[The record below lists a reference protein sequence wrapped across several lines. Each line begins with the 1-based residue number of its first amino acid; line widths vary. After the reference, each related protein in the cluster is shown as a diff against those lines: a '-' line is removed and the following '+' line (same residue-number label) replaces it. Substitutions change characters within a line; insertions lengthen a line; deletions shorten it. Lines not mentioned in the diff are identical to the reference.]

1 MKRDHTKLICAVG
14 ELSGLFAD
22 STSLANFL
30 QKSVEMVSEHM
41 HCAVCSIYL
50 FYEDSQELVLRANK
64 GLKPEAIGKVKLKL
78 GEGLTGL
85 AMKEMSV
92 VCEKQASQT
101 SGYKHFSEIGEE
113 AYESFLAVPIVR
125 GQTRIGALVIQ
136 NTQEDYFNEEDVR
149 AFRAITSQLANTIEM
164 AKVLMD
170 INEHHGMVKEDPFDP
185 HLKFIQGKSG
195 TQGVAFSQGVV
206 WGTKKLFIL
215 FKESDNFRK
224 HTLNNFYTAI
234 QTTKKQLEHL
244 QNKIEETLSDVCSL
258 IFTAQILMLK
268 DKEFINR
275 IVALIEKGE
284 NPVRAI
290 IDAVEYYVHIFEALS
305 NSYLQEKKYDI
316 QDVGLRLL
324 ENLTGVYKS
333 KSFYQEKIVIA
344 RELFPSDIL
353 KLSSQNIQGIIL
365 LSGGVTAHLSI
376 LSRSLKIPLII
387 TDTQMLLKIP
397 QQTQILLDAD
407 QGSIYVNPST
417 EIVKS
422 FQERI
427 NLKIKFDRPK
437 ALFNKVTQTKDTV
450 RIQLLANINLLCDV
464 QAASEVEAEG
474 IGLYRSEF
482 PFIARNNFPS
492 EEEQLLVYKK
502 LVEGMPGRE
511 ITFRTLDIGGDKVLA
526 YYTHEKEEN
535 PFLGMRSIRF
545 SLRHKDIFKQQ
556 IRAILR
562 AGAEA
567 DLRIMFPM
575 ISSADEF
582 IAAKEIVHECID
594 ELQKRNIVCHQSP
607 KIGMMIE
614 LASVLEII
622 DELAMEADF
631 FSIGSNDYVQ
641 YLLAIDR
648 TNEKVADLYLPHH
661 PSILRSFKRIVSA
674 VYCQKKEIMVCGDM
688 AHNSKYIAF
697 LLGIGIRKLSIDP
710 CYFGKVQKIIENTS
724 LKESEHYAQQLLAQY
739 KIKDVELL
747 IKKQQVFYL
756 G

>member
-1 MKRDHTKLICAVG
+1 MKKDHTKLICAVG

-22 STSLANFL
+22 STGLANFL
-30 QKSVEMVSEHM
+30 QKSVEMVAEHM
-41 HCAVCSIYL
+41 NCAVCSIYL

-64 GLKPEAIGKVKLKL
+64 GLKPEAIGRVKLKL

-85 AMKEMSV
+85 AMKDISV

-125 GQTRIGALVIQ
+125 GQMRVGVLVIQ

-170 INEHHGMVKEDPFDP
+170 IKEQHGAAKEEPFDSQ
-185 HLKFIQGKSG
+185 LKFVQGKSG
-195 TQGVAFSQGVV
+195 TQGIACAQGVV
-206 WGTKKLFIL
+206 WGTKKFFVR
-215 FKESDNFRK
+215 FKELPNLQEYTLDDLHEAVRK
-224 HTLNNFYTAI
+224 TE
-234 QTTKKQLEHL
+234 KQLEDL
-244 QNKIEETLSDVCSL
+244 QNKTEETLSDVCSL

-268 DKEFINR
+268 DKEFIKM
-275 IVALIEKGE
+275 IITLVEK
-284 NPVRAI
+284 NYNSVRAI
-290 IDAVEYYVHIFEALS
+290 IEAIEYYVNIFEKLPNA
-305 NSYLQEKKYDI
+305 YLKEKKYDI
-316 QDVGLRLL
+316 QDMGLRLL
-324 ENLTGVYKS
+324 ENLTGIYKN
-333 KSFYQEKIVIA
+333 KRAYQQKIVIA

-353 KLSSQNIQGIIL
+353 KLSSQNVQGIIL

-376 LSRSLKIPLII
+376 LARSLKIPLVI

-397 QQTQILLDAD
+397 QQTKILLDAD
-407 QGSIYVNPST
+407 QGAIHINPSK
-417 EIVKS
+417 EMLSS

-427 NLKIKFDRPK
+427 NCKGKPDHLKKI
-437 ALFNKVTQTKDTV
+437 VKDFTLTEGGI

-464 QAASEVEAEG
+464 QAAREVKAEG

-482 PFIARNNFPS
+482 PFIARSTFPS
-492 EEEQLLVYKK
+492 EEEQFIIYKK
-502 LVEGMPGRE
+502 LVDGAQGKE

-526 YYTHEKEEN
+526 YYANEKEEN

-545 SLRHKDIFKQQ
+545 SLRHNDIFKQQ

-562 AGAEA
+562 AGAES

-582 IAAKEIVHECID
+582 IAAREIVMECVH
-594 ELQKRNIVCHQSP
+594 ELQQEKAACHQNP

-622 DELAMEADF
+622 DELALESDF
-631 FSIGSNDYVQ
+631 FSIGTNDYVQ
-641 YLLAIDR
+641 YMLAIDR

-661 PSILRSFKRIVSA
+661 PSILRSFKRVVDA
-674 VYCQKKEIMVCGDM
+674 VYRKNKELTICGDM
-688 AHNSKYIAF
+688 AHDARYIAF

-710 CYFGKVQKIIENTS
+710 CYFFKVQKIIENIS
-724 LKESEHYAQQLLAQY
+724 LKDAEHLAQQLLAQY
-739 KIKDVELL
+739 KIKDVERL
-747 IKKQQVFYL
+747 IGK
-756 G
+756 